1 LRKFLV
7 SFGKNVDSHNK
18 TSKTTPLLRDSAPT
32 DNLQVTQD
40 CNTNEGTILTVF
52 STFDWVSNAIAVN
65 IKIDELI
72 CTPNGSTLIIVYTSE
87 KYWQFRLISH
97 TGSIFSS
104 ERIYYTP

>member
-1 LRKFLV
+1 M
-7 SFGKNVDSHNK
+7 
-18 TSKTTPLLRDSAPT
+18 
-32 DNLQVTQD
+32 
-40 CNTNEGTILTVF
+40 F
-52 STFDWVSNAIAVN
+52 STFNWVSNAIAVN

-72 CTPNGSTLIIVYTSE
+72 CTPNGSILIFYTSE

>member
-1 LRKFLV
+1 M
-7 SFGKNVDSHNK
+7 
-18 TSKTTPLLRDSAPT
+18 
-32 DNLQVTQD
+32 
-40 CNTNEGTILTVF
+40 F

-104 ERIYYTP
+104 